1 MQNKEFFEVEN
12 LYQCID
18 QKGEGI
24 HPEDLSNFLN
34 KHGII
39 HEKQSLEN
47 FIHFYAF
54 KEFKDVPELLEPD
67 KLYEKKEKSNKET
80 LIQSESEVLNSIN
93 FNLLISK
100 NPSELFIN
108 SILNINS
115 DYESPYH
122 IENNE
127 NKTVEKIL
135 ADFFNIS
142 IISLQILRNFY
153 IKIQQFSEKDYM
165 ELF

>member
-1 MQNKEFFEVEN
+1 MKDNPFIYIVDSLLETRKLLSFQQKLRQNMQNKEFFEVEN

-108 SILNINS
+108 SILNIN
-115 DYESPYH
+115 
-122 IENNE
+122 
-127 NKTVEKIL
+127 
-135 ADFFNIS
+135 
-142 IISLQILRNFY
+142 
-153 IKIQQFSEKDYM
+153 
-165 ELF
+165 